1 MDFEF
6 IEDICT
12 DPISAATLNCTDAS
26 ELKKNCCLW

>member
-26 ELKKNCCLW
+26 ELEKNCCLW

>member
-12 DPISAATLNCTDAS
+12 DPISAATLNCTDAP
-26 ELKKNCCLW
+26 ELEKNCCLW